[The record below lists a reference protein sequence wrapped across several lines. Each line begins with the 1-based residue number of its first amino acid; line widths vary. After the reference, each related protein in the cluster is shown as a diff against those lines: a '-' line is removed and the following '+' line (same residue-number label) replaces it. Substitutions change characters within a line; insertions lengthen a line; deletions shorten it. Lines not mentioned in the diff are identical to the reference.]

1 MYGKQM
7 VLLKEV
13 LALPM
18 SPPPRLHLK
27 KKKKKESST
36 REKGILS
43 PTMSLAFL

>member
-18 SPPPRLHLK
+18 SLPAFI
-27 KKKKKESST
+27 KENIEPST

-43 PTMSLAFL
+43 PMMSLETL